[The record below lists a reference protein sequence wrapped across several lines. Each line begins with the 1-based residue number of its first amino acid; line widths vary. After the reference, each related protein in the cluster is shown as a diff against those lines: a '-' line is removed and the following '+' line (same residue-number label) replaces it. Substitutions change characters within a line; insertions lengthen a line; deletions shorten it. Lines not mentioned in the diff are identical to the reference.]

1 MRTLV
6 LVPVLLAACIA
17 ATTASAGNVG
27 ADDELVPLRL
37 DALMTTTQRALPA
50 ARQAAEW
57 GGPTVAPNGET
68 VTIFFSGT
76 YPVDAALQQKWVN
89 FMTSLLHGPEIS
101 TVTIHIA
108 PLAEVQRFCGSQAL
122 ACYSGRSRT
131 IYSPGESP
139 EAQLTAEG
147 TLAHEYGHHV
157 AANRVNS
164 PFSALDYGTK
174 RWSSYEDVCSR
185 SEQGALFPGAE
196 DYAHYSLNPGEAFA
210 ESYRVLNEHRLG
222 LPEDPWSIVTDS
234 LYPDAEAL
242 TRLEQDV
249 LHPWT
254 TNTTTTLKTVVSGK
268 VRARTMPIE
277 IAYDGTLTVR
287 ARKTGTAGPTVNVS
301 VLSKGSPVGTTAFK
315 SASSR
320 TLTAPVCGQRSL
332 NLQVKLGG
340 NVTKATKATTVTLT
354 VSAPY

>member
-1 MRTLV
+1 LRTLL
-6 LVPVLLAACIA
+6 LVPALLAACLA
-17 ATTASAGNVG
+17 ATASAANVA
-27 ADDELVPLRL
+27 ADNEKLVPLRVDGFL
-37 DALMTTTQRALPA
+37 ATTERALPA
-50 ARQAAEW
+50 GRQAAEW
-57 GGPTVAPNGET
+57 GGPTVASNGET

-76 YPVDAALQQKWVN
+76 YPVDTALQQKWVN
-89 FMTSLLHGPEIS
+89 FVASLVHGPEIS
-101 TVTIHIA
+101 TVSIHIA

-147 TLAHEYGHHV
+147 TLAHEFGHHV

-174 RWSSYEDVCSR
+174 RWSSYENVCSR

-222 LPEDPWSIVTDS
+222 LPEDPWSIVTES
-234 LYPDAEAL
+234 LYPDPEAL
-242 TRLEQDV
+242 ARLEQDV
-249 LHPWT
+249 LTPWT
-254 TNTTTTLKTVVSGK
+254 ANTTTTLKTVVSGK
-268 VRARTMPIE
+268 GRARTVPIE
-277 IAYDGTLTVR
+277 IPYDGTLSVR
-287 ARKTGTAGPTVNVS
+287 ARKTGTTGPTVSVS
-301 VLSKGSPVGTTAFK
+301 VLSKGLLVGTTAFK
-315 SASSR
+315 SATSR
-320 TLTAPVCGQRSL
+320 TLTTTVCGQRSL

-340 NVTKATKATTVTLT
+340 KVTKATKATTVTLT